1 MVLVVFLLAYLIRRR
16 LDAVNR
22 GVSEPVWRAWFQ
34 WGRVSRPGREHGIG
48 RGLLL
53 ILVPAVAAGALEYL
67 MRRAGLSL
75 AVYPL
80 EVLVLLLLMVLIRI
94 LAKIPKFLIPR
105 IVSIII
111 QVGLQHGGNL
121 V

>member
-75 AVYPL
+75 AV
-80 EVLVLLLLMVLIRI
+80 
-94 LAKIPKFLIPR
+94 
-105 IVSIII
+105 
-111 QVGLQHGGNL
+111 GG
-121 V
+121 VRA